1 MKKTKIIY
9 WIFTAP
15 FAAFMLSTA
24 VPDALSTKEATDF
37 MIKLGYPA
45 YIVPF
50 LGVAKILGVIA
61 ILIPGFPRIKEWAY
75 AGLAFDLIGAMY
87 SGIAMSDHSY
97 GWTFMLL
104 PLIFLTGS
112 YVFYHKKLSA
122 VSREEAV
129 SLVM

>member
-15 FAAFMLSTA
+15 FAAFMLFSA
-24 VPDALSTKEATDF
+24 VPDALSTKEAIDF
-37 MIKLGYPA
+37 MTHLGYPV
-45 YIVPF
+45 YIISF

-75 AGLAFDLIGAMY
+75 AGLAFDLIGALY
-87 SGIAMSDHSY
+87 SLIALGDPGY
-97 GWTFMLL
+97 GWTFMFV

-112 YVFYHKKLSA
+112 YIFYHKKLASVSDGKSA
-122 VSREEAV
+122 